1 MTLGPTCPRSRHT
14 SLKYTRRIPSGSGPQ
29 EPDAKEE
36 EMNEARDVRTIV
48 VGVDG
53 SEASVEALKHAQGLA
68 VGLGAH
74 VVALA
79 CWDYPPVYDGYV
91 AMGINDFDVRA
102 GEILQESVA
111 KAFGPETPANIETRL
126 VQGRPRH
133 TLIDASRTAD
143 MLVVGRRGH
152 GGFGGLLLG
161 SVSSACVAH
170 AHCPVLVVHTPEKH

>member
-1 MTLGPTCPRSRHT
+1 LKDISRQYRT
-14 SLKYTRRIPSGSGPQ
+14 VTT
-29 EPDAKEE
+29 AKGEK
-36 EMNEARDVRTIV
+36 MNQARDVRTIV

-53 SEASVEALKHAQGLA
+53 SEASVEALKWAQGLA
-68 VGLGAH
+68 VPLAAQ

-91 AMGINDFDVRA
+91 AMGINEFDVRA
-102 GEILQESVA
+102 GEILQETVA
-111 KAFGPETPANIETRL
+111 KAFGHETPPNLESRL

-133 TLIDASRTAD
+133 TLIDASRSAD

-170 AHCPVLVVHTPEKH
+170 AHCPVLVVHTPEKHR